1 MKKKKLWLRI
11 LAAVSAFGLLFIAA
25 WITLSFTG
33 DPISAALSQR
43 AAKDYIQQSGLYT
56 MGFEVS
62 RAAYN
67 FKLGGYLV
75 HAVSPHNPDLH
86 FDIICRNGKVD
97 YDTYQSDVLENG
109 NVISRFQE
117 EYRALLQIQM
127 EQAGLGRIN
136 LFIGVNEPQDSA
148 VWVPGM
154 AFDPNL
160 PVEKSIQLYPDLEK
174 LTLEEAAGYLQKVS
188 AFLREKGHHF
198 TSIGLFDTDDEHT
211 VMLSDIPVEQIEKP
225 GFLDYL
231 RQVQEAQEADEQT
244 KEGTAY
250 AVPTESDDTPKE
262 ENPPTVWVE

>member
-75 HAVSPHNPDLH
+75 HAVSPNNPDLH

-136 LFIGVNEPQDSA
+136 LFIGVNEPQDSV